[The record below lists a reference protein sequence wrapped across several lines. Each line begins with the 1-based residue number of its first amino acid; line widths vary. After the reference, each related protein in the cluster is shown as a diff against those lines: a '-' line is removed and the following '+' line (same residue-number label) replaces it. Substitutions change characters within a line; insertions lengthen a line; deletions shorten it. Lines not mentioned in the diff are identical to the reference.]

1 MSSVKTPLR
10 KCLFP
15 MCKSG
20 FKNFNLIF
28 NPEVMKFI
36 PENLSEKCCE
46 EENFKNKKVI
56 LMVEIKTKE

>member
-1 MSSVKTPLR
+1 
-10 KCLFP
+10 

-28 NPEVMKFI
+28 NPEVIKFI